1 MISLNNGWTIRNWIY
16 TGILNELADKCDI
29 MVLTPV
35 KDDATFSDILAK
47 RKLHIKASLLNIP
60 KTNPLLKILRQTKD
74 KLFYE
79 INHVETQKL
88 KRFEVRRTF
97 LEKIASVL
105 ILVISKAP
113 GASHFVL
120 LLERLDNFLSRRKK
134 HVKTLIHFKPDLF
147 ISTHPFV
154 EAERKLIIEAHR
166 QKIPILA
173 SILSWDNLFNKG
185 MLPLFFDKIIV
196 WSQIQKDRFLS
207 FYPRYHS
214 KQIAISGAPPF
225 DIYRSS
231 QVNKF
236 NREEYLQSI
245 NIDPEG
251 RILLYCTGPGLLFPK
266 EPEIIAILLEIMDKE
281 NIPDDTHLLVRCH
294 PNDDFKRYAQFM
306 SHQRVTI
313 SKSSLD
319 KESRDTFTWIPPENE
334 MFGLMT
340 MLKASQLCINIAST
354 TSLDAAACGIPVINV
369 AFDGY
374 RKEKYLH
381 SVRRFYDFSHYKD
394 VVQTGAVKMV
404 YNEQDLVKWI
414 SRYLE
419 DPSLD
424 QEKREKLISEQCWKL
439 DGKASERVAEIV
451 SDFVDASISK

>member
-1 MISLNNGWTIRNWIY
+1 
-16 TGILNELADKCDI
+16 
-29 MVLTPV
+29 MV
-35 KDDATFSDILAK
+35 DSAK
-47 RKLHIKASLLNIP
+47 
-60 KTNPLLKILRQTKD
+60 KTNVRLSRDIFPAEAWELISKNR
-74 KLFYE
+74 
-79 INHVETQKL
+79 
-88 KRFEVRRTF
+88 KRDD
-97 LEKIASVL
+97 
-105 ILVISKAP
+105 LVIIDVSTP
-113 GASHFVL
+113 QEYEDLHLEGAINVNL
-120 LLERLDNFLSRRKK
+120 LSRFF
-134 HVKTLIHFKPDLF
+134 KT
-147 ISTHPFV
+147 
-154 EAERKLIIEAHR
+154 R
-166 QKIPILA
+166 
-173 SILSWDNLFNKG
+173 
-185 MLPLFFDKIIV
+185 
-196 WSQIQKDRFLS
+196 
-207 FYPRYHS
+207 
-214 KQIAISGAPPF
+214 
-225 DIYRSS
+225 
-231 QVNKF
+231 
-236 NREEYLQSI
+236 
-245 NIDPEG
+245 
-251 RILLYCTGPGLLFPK
+251 
-266 EPEIIAILLEIMDKE
+266 LEIMNKG

-404 YNEQDLVKWI
+404 YNEQELIQWI
-414 SRYLE
+414 NKYLE
-419 DPSLD
+419 DSELD

-451 SDFVDASISK
+451 SDFADESSNK